1 MLHLRTHNPLL
12 DVSYAAC
19 QPERV
24 TARDASL
31 ATLVAV
37 IWGAN
42 FVAIDRGLEGFP
54 PLLFVAV
61 RFLFVCLPAVFF
73 VRRPAAS
80 WRDVS
85 LIGLF
90 MSAGQFGLVYL
101 AMHAGM
107 PAGLTPLVLQSQ
119 VLFTLVFASLALR
132 EHPTR
137 GQLTGVLVGAAG
149 LATVGV
155 GRAAHAPVV
164 PVLLVVAAASSWAV
178 GNVIARRVG
187 ARGQAG
193 SGLSMVVWSGTIVPA
208 PLLALSWA
216 VEGQDAIV
224 AAVSH
229 PDLGAVGSAVFTA
242 YLASLLGY
250 GLWNGL
256 LVRYPAGSVVPF
268 TMLVPVVGMATAW
281 WLLDEVPT
289 ALELVG
295 GAVLLAGV
303 AAAALLA
310 RRRPPRAWTRPA
322 PSDVSE
328 VTATL
333 AATGALPRTSA

>member
-1 MLHLRTHNPLL
+1 M
-12 DVSYAAC
+12 
-19 QPERV
+19 
-24 TARDASL
+24 TARDAAL

-73 VRRPAAS
+73 VPRPGAS
-80 WRDVS
+80 WRDVA

-137 GQLTGVLVGAAG
+137 GQLAGVLVGAAG

-155 GRAAHAPVV
+155 GRA
-164 PVLLVVAAASSWAV
+164 
-178 GNVIARRVG
+178 
-187 ARGQAG
+187 
-193 SGLSMVVWSGTIVPA
+193 
-208 PLLALSWA
+208 
-216 VEGQDAIV
+216 
-224 AAVSH
+224 
-229 PDLGAVGSAVFTA
+229 
-242 YLASLLGY
+242 
-250 GLWNGL
+250 
-256 LVRYPAGSVVPF
+256 
-268 TMLVPVVGMATAW
+268 
-281 WLLDEVPT
+281 
-289 ALELVG
+289 
-295 GAVLLAGV
+295 
-303 AAAALLA
+303 
-310 RRRPPRAWTRPA
+310 
-322 PSDVSE
+322 
-328 VTATL
+328 
-333 AATGALPRTSA
+333 